1 MNRKNIAFVT
11 LGCSKND
18 VDTDIMSNILNGDKY
33 QLTHDV
39 DEANIIV
46 VNTCGFIESAKQESI
61 DTIFELIDARGENY
75 EHLILSGCL
84 AQRYPED
91 LMEAI
96 PEVSGVLGTGQIG
109 NINEFLD
116 EVYDGNRVIKIE
128 NIDSEHREGVY
139 KTDVSTTEYVKI
151 SEGCN
156 NNCTYCIIPQLRG
169 KHRSRKMEDIYSE
182 VKHLVDNG
190 AKEIILIAQNTSDYG
205 EDLYGKYNLHEL
217 LKKLSEIE
225 NLKWIRVMYLYPDNF
240 NDELINEF
248 AHNEKLL
255 PYVDIP
261 LQHVSDNVLKRM
273 NRGTKKSDIVAL
285 IEKLR
290 VRVPNMVIRTTFI
303 VGFPGETEE
312 DFEELKDF
320 IGKYQFD
327 KLGAFTYS
335 KEEGTPAYK
344 LDGQIEE
351 EVKKERLDELLAVQR
366 EISEE
371 ICAGYVGNEYEAI
384 IEEYVDDENYVG
396 RIYADAPEIDGVV
409 YINSKVP
416 HEIGDIVRVAI
427 NDSLEYDIIG
437 EYIDEFT
444 K

>member
-61 DTIFELIDARGENY
+61 DTILELIDERGENY
-75 EHLILSGCL
+75 EHMVLSGCL

-96 PEVSGVLGTGQIG
+96 PEVSGILGTGQIG

-182 VKHLVDNG
+182 VEHLVDNG

-290 VRVPNMVIRTTFI
+290 VRV
-303 VGFPGETEE
+303 
-312 DFEELKDF
+312 
-320 IGKYQFD
+320 
-327 KLGAFTYS
+327 
-335 KEEGTPAYK
+335 
-344 LDGQIEE
+344 QIW
-351 EVKKERLDELLAVQR
+351 L
-366 EISEE
+366 
-371 ICAGYVGNEYEAI
+371 
-384 IEEYVDDENYVG
+384 
-396 RIYADAPEIDGVV
+396 
-409 YINSKVP
+409 
-416 HEIGDIVRVAI
+416 
-427 NDSLEYDIIG
+427 
-437 EYIDEFT
+437 
-444 K
+444 